1 MYDPRFQG
9 RIYVY
14 LDMLICILC
23 LASSEG
29 SFYMLPYQI
38 KVWLCLLNA
47 PCSVRP
53 RPDQGSFFVI
63 IIYLGRGLVRE
74 GQRGLGMAPRS
85 LGTRWR
91 NGNRPTD
98 EGDVREELGRVV
110 SCRARG
116 RKDQRS
122 VCHSVCCFSLSLAP
136 QIVKTQEM
144 TN

>member
-1 MYDPRFQG
+1 M
-9 RIYVY
+9 Y

-53 RPDQGSFFVI
+53 RPDQGSFFLI

-85 LGTRWR
+85 LGARWR
-91 NGNRPTD
+91 NGNRPMD
-98 EGDVREELGRVV
+98 EGDVRKELGRIV

-116 RKDQRS
+116 RNKIKDLS
-122 VCHSVCCFSLSLAP
+122 AIVSAVSLCR
-136 QIVKTQEM
+136 
-144 TN
+144 

>member
-1 MYDPRFQG
+1 M
-9 RIYVY
+9 Y

-29 SFYMLPYQI
+29 SFFMLPYQI

-53 RPDQGSFFVI
+53 RPDQGSFFLI
-63 IIYLGRGLVRE
+63 IIYLGRGLVRK

-85 LGTRWR
+85 LGARWR
-91 NGNRPTD
+91 NGNKPTD

-110 SCRARG
+110 SCRARW
-116 RKDQRS
+116 RNKIKDLS
-122 VCHSVCCFSLSLAP
+122 AIVSAVSLCR
-136 QIVKTQEM
+136 
-144 TN
+144 